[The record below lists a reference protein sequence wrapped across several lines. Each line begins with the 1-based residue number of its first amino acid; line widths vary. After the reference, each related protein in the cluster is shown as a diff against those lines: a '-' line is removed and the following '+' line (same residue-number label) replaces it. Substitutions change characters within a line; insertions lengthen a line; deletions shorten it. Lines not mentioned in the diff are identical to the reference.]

1 MHLQISSYLLL
12 QGRPLFIGL
21 FHFFFQFARIN
32 ARGGRAHQFLAA
44 LGQCGHQFLQRIHSI
59 RHKALK
65 RLRIYT
71 LYTRLVVAPAILPQ
85 YTRSGLS
92 AFYLKVLL
100 LLFDYS
106 RILRDALLRGQ
117 IRIGGRKDRFDL
129 AFQLVALGQF
139 GLCVV

>member
-71 LYTRLVVAPAILPQ
+71 LYTSRCTGNTAPKYQVRIKRVLP
-85 YTRSGLS
+85 
-92 AFYLKVLL
+92 
-100 LLFDYS
+100 
-106 RILRDALLRGQ
+106 
-117 IRIGGRKDRFDL
+117 
-129 AFQLVALGQF
+129 
-139 GLCVV
+139 